1 MYMASINRALIGSDS
16 AKPASVSIKI
26 IIIKPAAVH
35 VNEILK
41 TMGGNI
47 LQNNCEQ

>member
-1 MYMASINRALIGSDS
+1 M
-16 AKPASVSIKI
+16 KI

-41 TMGGNI
+41 IMGGNI
-47 LQNNCEQ
+47 LQNNCEQWKYNASFFAQER